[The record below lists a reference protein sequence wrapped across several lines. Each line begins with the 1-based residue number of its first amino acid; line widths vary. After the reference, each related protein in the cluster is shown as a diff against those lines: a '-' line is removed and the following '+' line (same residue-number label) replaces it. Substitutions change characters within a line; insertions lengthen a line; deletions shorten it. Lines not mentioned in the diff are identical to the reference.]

1 MSKLS
6 KLSRSVAGAR
16 VIVTGSGS
24 GMGRA
29 TAHVFADEGAKVVV
43 VDRSPE
49 SVGAVVGEIEA
60 AHGAGVCVG
69 IAGDVS
75 SPASRQAI
83 VQRCLDAFGGLD
95 VLVNNAGIS
104 AVSSVFSEEDDFLAA
119 WDATLAINL
128 SAHVHLARLAVE
140 HLMKAPNG
148 GRIINIAS
156 TEGIVAT
163 PGLAAYTAAK
173 HGVIGLTKSL
183 AGELGRHNVT
193 VNAVCPGPIRT
204 NMTADITEEAKE
216 VYARRR
222 VPVRRYGDPEEV
234 AHMTVNLAMPCSSF
248 VNGATVV
255 VDGGM
260 TIKH

>member
-6 KLSRSVAGAR
+6 KLSRSVAGSR
-16 VIVTGSGS
+16 VIITGAGS

-29 TAHVFADEGAKVVV
+29 TAHVFADEGALVVLADRNGEAVSEV
-43 VDRSPE
+43 VREIQAVHGSVAAVGIVTDVSQPSDR
-49 SVGAVVGEIEA
+49 AALIEA
-60 AHGAGVCVG
+60 CLSAYGG
-69 IAGDVS
+69 I
-75 SPASRQAI
+75 
-83 VQRCLDAFGGLD
+83 D

-104 AVSSVFSEEDDFLAA
+104 AVSSIFSAEDEFLAA

-128 SAHVHLARLAVE
+128 SAHVHLARLAIE
-140 HLMKAPNG
+140 HLVKAPNG

-193 VNAVCPGPIRT
+193 VNAVCPGPINT
-204 NMTADITEEAKE
+204 GMTADISQESKE
-216 VYARRR
+216 TYARRR
-222 VPVRRYGDPEEV
+222 VPLRRYGDPEEV

>member
-1 MSKLS
+1 
-6 KLSRSVAGAR
+6 
-16 VIVTGSGS
+16 
-24 GMGRA
+24 MGRA
-29 TAHVFADEGAKVVV
+29 TAHLFADEGAKVVV
-43 VDRSPE
+43 ADRHSGA
-49 SVGAVVGEIEA
+49 VAAVVGEIEA
-60 AHGAGVCVG
+60 AHGAGSAVG
-69 IAGDVS
+69 IAADVS
-75 SPASRQAI
+75 DPASRQAI
-83 VQRCLDAFGGLD
+83 IQRCLDSFGGLD

-104 AVSSVFSEEDDFLAA
+104 AVSSVFSKEDDFLEA
-119 WDATLAINL
+119 WDSTLAINL
-128 SAHVHLARLAVE
+128 SAHVHLARLAVP
-140 HLMKAPNG
+140 HLMTAPHG

-222 VPVRRYGDPEEV
+222 VPLRRYGDPEEV

>member
-16 VIVTGSGS
+16 VIVTGAGS

-29 TAHVFADEGAKVVV
+29 TAHLFADEGAKVLV
-43 VDRSPE
+43 VDRSTDGV
-49 SVGAVVGEIEA
+49 SQVVGEIEA
-60 AHGAGVCVG
+60 VHGPNVCIG
-69 IAGDVS
+69 LSADVS
-75 SPASRQAI
+75 DAASRQAI
-83 VQRCLDAFGGLD
+83 IQRCLDAFGGID

-104 AVSSVFSEEDDFLAA
+104 AVSSVFSQEDDFLAA

-128 SAHVHLARLAVE
+128 SAHVHLARLAVG
-140 HLMKAPNG
+140 HLMKSPNG

-204 NMTADITEEAKE
+204 NMTADITDEAKE
-216 VYARRR
+216 IYARRR
-222 VPVRRYGDPEEV
+222 VPLRRYGDPEEV

>member
-1 MSKLS
+1 MVRLS
-6 KLSRSVAGAR
+6 KLSRSVEGLR
-16 VIVTGSGS
+16 VIVTGAGS

-29 TAHVFADEGAKVVV
+29 TAHLFADEGARVVV
-43 VDRSPE
+43 ADRSGE
-49 SVGAVVGEIEA
+49 AVSVVVSEIEG
-60 AHGAGVCVG
+60 AHGEGVCVG

-75 SPASRQAI
+75 DPSARQAI
-83 VQRCLDAFGGLD
+83 IQRCLDSFGGLD

-104 AVSSVFSEEDDFLAA
+104 AVSSVFSEEDYFLHA

-128 SAHVHLARLAVE
+128 SAHVHLARLAVP
-140 HLMKAPNG
+140 HLMTAPNG

-156 TEGIVAT
+156 TEAIVAT

-173 HGVIGLTKSL
+173 HGVVGLTKSL
-183 AGELGRHNVT
+183 AAELGRRHIT

-204 NMTADITEEAKE
+204 NMTADITEDAKE

-222 VPVRRYGDPEEV
+222 VPLRRYGDPEEV

>member
-1 MSKLS
+1 MARLT

-16 VIVTGSGS
+16 VVVTGAGS
-24 GMGRA
+24 GMGAA
-29 TAHVFADEGAKVVV
+29 TAKLFADEGAFVLAADRNDAGVADVVTEISSLYGS
-43 VDRSPE
+43 DR
-49 SVGAVVGEIEA
+49 VVGVSA
-60 AHGAGVCVG
+60 
-69 IAGDVS
+69 DVS
-75 SPASRQAI
+75 RADDRQMI
-83 VQRCLDAFGGLD
+83 IDRCVEAFGGVD

-104 AVSSVFSEEDDFLAA
+104 AVSSAFSKEDDFLTA

-128 SAHVHLARLAVE
+128 SAHVHLVRLALP
-140 HLMKAPNG
+140 HLLKAPHG
-148 GRIINIAS
+148 GRVINIAS
-156 TEGIVAT
+156 TEAIVAT

-173 HGVIGLTKSL
+173 HGVVGLTKSL
-183 AGELGRHNVT
+183 ASELGRHNVT

-204 NMTADITEEAKE
+204 AMTAEISDESKE

-222 VPVRRYGDPEEV
+222 VPLRRYGDPEEV